1 MCFVERPPG
10 EADSRF
16 FSGYREFPILEI
28 PTLAGHKSC
37 TQAETRLFSLDL
49 RRPIC
54 RRFGVSMV
62 KRGVDILVS
71 ALLLCLLSPILLLS
85 AFLIAISS
93 PGPVIFRQARMGRG
107 FKPFQILK
115 LRTMSH
121 NAPGL
126 AYTLGPDPRIT
137 AFGKWLRRTKIDE
150 LPQLWNVLCGE
161 MSLVGPRPVL
171 PELTEEFHFHYRL
184 LLRARPGLTDP
195 ASLKYCQEAQ
205 LLAKASNPMEYFK
218 SVVTPDKIS
227 ISITYMESAN
237 LWSDAKVLA
246 MTGAI
251 CCFPSLSRMYGRPP
265 RPPVPPPIA
274 RVAAMEPLRELRK
287 PRVATDESVFAHAL
301 AEVRANDDLLAG
313 YGLVPWN
320 LLHIPQIGAQSATM
334 AAERS
339 ASRL

>member
-1 MCFVERPPG
+1 
-10 EADSRF
+10 
-16 FSGYREFPILEI
+16 
-28 PTLAGHKSC
+28 
-37 TQAETRLFSLDL
+37 
-49 RRPIC
+49 
-54 RRFGVSMV
+54 MV

-71 ALLLCLLSPILLLS
+71 VLLLCFLSPILLLS

-115 LRTMSH
+115 LRTMAH

-137 AFGKWLRRTKIDE
+137 IFGKWLRRTKIDE
-150 LPQLWNVLCGE
+150 LPQLWNVLRGE

-171 PELTEEFHFHYRL
+171 PELTGEFHFHYRL
-184 LLRARPGLTDP
+184 LLRSRPGLTDP

-205 LLAKASNPMEYFK
+205 LLASAWDPMEYFK
-218 SVVTPDKIS
+218 SVVTPDKVS
-227 ISITYMESAN
+227 ISIAYMDSAN

-265 RPPVPPPIA
+265 VPPMPPIA
-274 RVAAMEPLRELRK
+274 SVAAMEPVREIRK
-287 PRVATDESVFAHAL
+287 PRLATDESVFAHAL
-301 AEVRANDDLLAG
+301 ADVRANDDLLAG
-313 YGLVPWN
+313 YSLAPWN
-320 LLHIPQIGAQSATM
+320 LLHIPQIDAQSARM
-334 AAERS
+334 ASERS

>member
-16 FSGYREFPILEI
+16 FSGYHEFPILEI
-28 PTLAGHKSC
+28 PALAGHKLC
-37 TQAETRLFSLDL
+37 TQAETGLFSLDL

-54 RRFGVSMV
+54 RGFGVSMV

-71 ALLLCLLSPILLLS
+71 VFLLCFLSPILLLS

-115 LRTMSH
+115 LRTMAYG
-121 NAPGL
+121 APGL

-137 AFGKWLRRTKIDE
+137 ALGKWLRRTKIDE
-150 LPQLWNVLCGE
+150 LPQLWNVLRGE

-171 PELTEEFHFHYRL
+171 PELTGEFHFHYRL

-205 LLAKASNPMEYFK
+205 LLARAWNPMEYFK

-227 ISITYMESAN
+227 ISIAYMESAN

-265 RPPVPPPIA
+265 VPPVA
-274 RVAAMEPLRELRK
+274 RVAAMEPVRELLK
-287 PRVATDESVFAHAL
+287 PRPATDESVFAHAL
-301 AEVRANDDLLAG
+301 ADVRANDDLLAG
-313 YGLVPWN
+313 YSPAPWN